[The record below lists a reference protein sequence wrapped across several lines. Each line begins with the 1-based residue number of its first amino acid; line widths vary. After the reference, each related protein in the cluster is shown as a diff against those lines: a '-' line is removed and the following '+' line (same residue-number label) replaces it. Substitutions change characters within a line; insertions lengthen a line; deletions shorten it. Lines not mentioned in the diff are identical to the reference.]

1 MLLVMGLAFAGCA
14 GMSRTQQRTLSG
26 GAMVAA
32 GGAVI
37 GAITGNAGLD
47 AAIGGAAGATGGYVY
62 GKHKEAEQKAYEQDY
77 LAGRQQ

>member
-1 MLLVMGLAFAGCA
+1 
-14 GMSRTQQRTLSG
+14 
-26 GAMVAA
+26 MVAA